1 MITAE
6 LIQGAVSLLL
16 GLLGGKHEE
25 ARKAISDDEARRA
38 NEVAD
43 AVAEARVLSGT

>member
-6 LIQGAVSLLL
+6 LIQAAVALLL

-25 ARKAISDDEARRA
+25 ARKAIADDEARQA
-38 NEVAD
+38 NSVAD
-43 AVAEARVLSGT
+43 AVAAARVASGT